1 MIFLISIAFIFFN
14 MIKLR
19 KREREKYVF
28 RHVTSVG
35 LPITN
40 QTSDLRIL
48 RPDALSKFKLKLSH
62 FMLRMFQ
69 R

>member
-1 MIFLISIAFIFFN
+1 MIFVISIAFIFVN

-35 LPITN
+35 
-40 QTSDLRIL
+40 
-48 RPDALSKFKLKLSH
+48 
-62 FMLRMFQ
+62 Q
-69 R
+69 RKDSESP

>member
-40 QTSDLRIL
+40 QTSNLRIL
-48 RPDALSKFKLKLSH
+48 RPDALKI
-62 FMLRMFQ
+62 
-69 R
+69 